1 MPLQDASTDVR
12 DAEVLTWEGFGAACD
27 DLARQVTES
36 GFSPK
41 VVIAIARGGLLP
53 AGALAYALGVEF
65 VEVINVERYSDSTQP
80 LPDPVILAPLLDSA
94 SVAGEPILIVDDI
107 TDSGRTLG
115 LVTRLLRGFGA
126 DVRSAVL
133 FSKPNTVFAS
143 DYLWKRTDGW
153 VRFPW
158 GRGATE

>member
-1 MPLQDASTDVR
+1 MPLHDASPHAGDM
-12 DAEVLTWEGFGAACD
+12 EVLSWEGFGQACD
-27 DLARQVTES
+27 DLAQQVTES
-36 GFSPK
+36 GFRPK

-53 AGALAYALGVEF
+53 AGALAYALGVEL
-65 VEVINVERYSDSTQP
+65 VDAINVERYSDSTQP
-80 LPDPVILAPLLDSA
+80 MPDPVMLAPRLDSA
-94 SVAGEPILIVDDI
+94 SVAGEQILIVDDI

-133 FSKPNTVFAS
+133 FSKPNTVFAP
-143 DYLWKRTDGW
+143 DYLWKRTEGW

-158 GRGATE
+158 GSGAAE